1 MKAVKI
7 VAQPREVKGAGARRL
22 RRSGIVPAVVY
33 GAGKGTRMIQLSA
46 HDFDQALKGHR
57 GEHMLMDLEVSGDM
71 PLKVLLKE
79 IQHHPVSHKVIH
91 ADFNEISMTKKLH
104 IEIPIKLI
112 GEPVGVIQQGG
123 IMESIMRSIE
133 VECLP
138 TDIVEFFTL
147 DVSGL
152 HMGDSL
158 LVTSIQLDPSKYTL
172 LSSHDQAI
180 VKVAVPKAEEEVAP
194 VAAEAAL
201 GEPEVITE
209 KKVEGEEGEE
219 GAEGKEAGGK
229 KEGKAEGGAAAKG
242 AAAKGAAAAPAK
254 GAAAAPAKGAAA
266 PAKGGE
272 AKKGK

>member
-33 GAGKGTRMIQLSA
+33 GAGKEARMIQLSA

-57 GEHMLMDLEVSGDM
+57 GEHMLMDLEVGGDT

-79 IQHHPVSHKVIH
+79 IQHHPVSHKIIH
-91 ADFNEISMTKKLH
+91 ADFNEISMTKKLR
-104 IEIPIKLI
+104 IEIPIHLA

-123 IMESIMRSIE
+123 VMESIMRSIE

-138 TDIVEFFTL
+138 TDIVESFLL

-152 HMGDSL
+152 HVGESL
-158 LVTSIQLDPSKYTL
+158 LVANIQLDPSKYTL
-172 LSSHDQAI
+172 LTSPNQAI
-180 VKVAVPKAEEEVAP
+180 VKVAAPKAEEEVAP
-194 VAAEAAL
+194 VAAEVGV

-219 GAEGKEAGGK
+219 GEDEGKREGKGEGKKEAVKAEGKKEAK
-229 KEGKAEGGAAAKG
+229 PEAKAEGKKAK
-242 AAAKGAAAAPAK
+242 
-254 GAAAAPAKGAAA
+254 
-266 PAKGGE
+266 
-272 AKKGK
+272 